1 VHGVVADSRAL
12 VAGATLLHQK
22 NVSRMSELGV
32 SRARLTVGMGTF
44 LYTAAMVP
52 FLHFGRLL
60 VPTFGLMIAAA
71 MVVAYFVLRADFA
84 RRGLAAKDSTTAEM
98 FVAVPALCGIVGAKL
113 YHVLETPRE
122 LVADPLGQLFSRFGL
137 AWFGGLIAGFAA
149 FVWLARRFRYSLL
162 EVFDA
167 GSAAAAIGYG
177 VGRIGC
183 LLSGDGDYG
192 VPTSLP
198 WGMSF
203 PNGLVPTTERVHPT
217 PIYELIVACA
227 IAWILWK
234 LGRLQI
240 LSGWIG
246 KTTTASKEV
255 RAQVAVAGRAF
266 ASPQMPPKHWSAL
279 LPWLGPGSVFAA
291 YLILTGVARF
301 LVEFIRINPG
311 SFFGLTNA
319 QAASLA
325 SIIAGVALW
334 VAVSRKSLPGSH

>member
-1 VHGVVADSRAL
+1 
-12 VAGATLLHQK
+12 
-22 NVSRMSELGV
+22 
-32 SRARLTVGMGTF
+32 
-44 LYTAAMVP
+44 
-52 FLHFGRLL
+52 
-60 VPTFGLMIAAA
+60 
-71 MVVAYFVLRADFA
+71 
-84 RRGLAAKDSTTAEM
+84 M

-122 LVADPLGQLFSRFGL
+122 LLADPVGQLFSRYGL
-137 AWFGGLIAGFAA
+137 AWFGGLMAGFAA
-149 FVWLARRFRYSLL
+149 FVWLARRFNYSLL

-203 PNGLVPTTERVHPT
+203 PNGLVPTTARVHPT

-234 LGRLQI
+234 LGTLQI
-240 LSGWIG
+240 LSDRVGQA
-246 KTTTASKEV
+246 TMASKEV
-255 RAQVAVAGRAF
+255 RVPVAAAGRSF
-266 ASPQMPPKHWSAL
+266 DSPQIPSPHGSARS
-279 LPWLGPGSVFAA
+279 PWLRPGSVFAA
-291 YLILTGVARF
+291 YLVLTGVARF
-301 LVEFIRINPG
+301 LVEFIRINPR

-334 VAVSRKSLPGSH
+334 AAVSSKSLPESP